1 MASFVIK
8 ESSIKEDAN
17 PRILALIKTDLLK
30 YIKDVNFNLTVRQG
44 NYAYWESNEFT
55 ADNFNLGMDSDR
67 LQVFLDNTLNFRY
80 ENFKVVY
87 SK

>member
-55 ADNFNLGMDSDR
+55 AENFNLGMDSDR

-80 ENFKVVY
+80 ENFRIVY

>member
-8 ESSIKEDAN
+8 ESSIQQDAN
-17 PRILALIKTDLLK
+17 PRILDLIKNDLLK
-30 YIKDVNFNLTVRQG
+30 YIKEVNFSLSLRQG
-44 NYAYWESNEFT
+44 NYAYWESNEFSV
-55 ADNFNLGMDSDR
+55 DNFNLGMDGDK

-87 SK
+87 TK